1 MILQY
6 EKWKKINEETASDT
20 QAYLNFN
27 FGKGKT
33 EKILPG
39 TAVDASLAAIPF
51 FKRAYPGAE
60 LLTHGFAGIS
70 FPNTSYENVDGEKED
85 LVLKFDDLIKSSSS
99 YSMTGDSTY
108 SSAHR
113 ELVFPEFIKK
123 DILKS
128 ITKQVINKSDED
140 YEILVADSYAHL
152 EEPQIREKMIAL
164 AKEHID
170 KKLDVNLSGTDLA
183 DSIEVIMVQNSL
195 GDIFKD
201 SAEELR
207 LMRISL
213 AQYALNKITE
223 LINSLQFKKELVN
236 LQEFTK
242 QIEKRSSKFLIDY
255 SKLKEAEI
263 KAMIS
268 ALQEYLY
275 YLNKT
280 LRKRGGTMQELGI
293 TNIKAILRHI
303 SQYPEVAELIYAS

>member
-6 EKWKKINEETASDT
+6 EKWKKLNEETTSDT

-27 FGKGKT
+27 FGKGKP
-33 EKILPG
+33 KRILPG

-51 FKRAYPGAE
+51 FKKAYPGAE
-60 LLTHGFAGIS
+60 LLTHGVAGIS
-70 FPNTSYENVDGEKED
+70 FPNTSYENVDGEKEN
-85 LVLKFDDLIKSSSS
+85 LVLKFDDLIKLGG
-99 YSMTGDSTY
+99 YSMTGDPTY

-128 ITKQVINKSDED
+128 ITKQVINKSDEE

-164 AKEHID
+164 AKEHIE

-183 DSIEVIMVQNSL
+183 DSIEALMVQNSL

-207 LMRISL
+207 LMRIPL

-223 LINSLQFKKELVN
+223 LINNLQFKKDLVN

-263 KAMIS
+263 KAMIP

-280 LRKRGGTMQELGI
+280 LRKRGGSMQELGI